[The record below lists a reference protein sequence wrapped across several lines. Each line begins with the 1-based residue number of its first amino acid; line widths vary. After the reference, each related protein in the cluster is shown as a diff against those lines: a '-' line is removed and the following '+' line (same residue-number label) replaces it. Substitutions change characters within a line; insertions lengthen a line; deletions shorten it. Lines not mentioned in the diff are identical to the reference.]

1 MSKQSFAVPAV
12 AVATL
17 LGGGVYMFNKNGRP
31 EASAVPSSSDES
43 KKRQQANAKRDLAG
57 GGVGVGGTA
66 QVMGAE
72 VGAGLNSGNTDNP
85 NRDHPKPNTSREN
98 LPSGGVAGG
107 HGGNN
112 SNTASIEMGSSG
124 SGGKGLL
131 SSIFGKSDA
140 TPSPQAPVNSKSG
153 SSSPGSGASSVSEML
168 QGAAGTGGSTS
179 RDQGNSEDDP
189 KNTKIKSNHGDTP
202 TKKGGSPWDKHRK
215 DVTAV
220 SDTSS

>member
-72 VGAGLNSGNTDNP
+72 GKFQ
-85 NRDHPKPNTSREN
+85 HTS
-98 LPSGGVAGG
+98 
-107 HGGNN
+107 H
-112 SNTASIEMGSSG
+112 ASAFS
-124 SGGKGLL
+124 
-131 SSIFGKSDA
+131 
-140 TPSPQAPVNSKSG
+140 
-153 SSSPGSGASSVSEML
+153 
-168 QGAAGTGGSTS
+168 
-179 RDQGNSEDDP
+179 
-189 KNTKIKSNHGDTP
+189 
-202 TKKGGSPWDKHRK
+202 
-215 DVTAV
+215 
-220 SDTSS
+220 